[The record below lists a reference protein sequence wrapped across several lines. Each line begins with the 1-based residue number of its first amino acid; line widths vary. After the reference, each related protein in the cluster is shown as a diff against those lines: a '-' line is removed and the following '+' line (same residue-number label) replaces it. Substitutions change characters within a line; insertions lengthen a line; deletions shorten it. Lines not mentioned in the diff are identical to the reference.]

1 MKKVLILL
9 IVIILIGGGAAVYF
23 LFLSGSDAV
32 EPEIRTPYIPGE
44 YFVTNVRRSGPD
56 DYTTALVKVSVVLE
70 VDKKPGDTEF
80 FAFLDERQYIIRNA
94 IVFILRDKTEEEL
107 RANDVQQV
115 LTDEIISTLNQ
126 TLGIDNIKDVYFTD
140 YVVQ

>member
-1 MKKVLILL
+1 MKKALIFL
-9 IVIILIGGGAAVYF
+9 IVLMLIGGGAAAYF
-23 LFLSGSDAV
+23 ILFNNDSEA
-32 EPEIRTPYIPGE
+32 PQEIRTPYIPGE

-70 VDKKPGDTEF
+70 VDEKPENTEF
-80 FAFLDERQYIIRNA
+80 FAFLDEKQYIIRNK

-107 RANDVQQV
+107 RANDVQDV
-115 LTDEIISTLNQ
+115 LADEMMKELNQ
-126 TLGIDNIKDVYFTD
+126 TLGIENIRGVYFTD